1 MRRGSVESRGLLPL
15 PPETLPA
22 QWKKQSAA
30 FSVPKL
36 IAQLADSPRGS
47 AHHDLLTALQHA
59 KVRAEHDPWG
69 APEHVRYAQAVLEI
83 AVEWAMP
90 AVERWAV
97 AWLNAAGVSYLRL
110 RWSSRS
116 RDGRT
121 RRDAL
126 VPSEVSAMA
135 ADSGRAIIGCES
147 GFLAQWTDD
156 AGLSTIRPPDVTTP
170 AVWAVACRGDLVFA
184 ADARGRLVT
193 RPDHWTVAERPENL
207 NAVVRTA
214 AISEDGALAC
224 GDNVGRLLICPAE
237 REWLAPLH
245 PPGPR
250 RGASIVALSFDAR
263 SSVWAV
269 WEDGW
274 VTETWRGPD
283 GNWDWR
289 TIGQP
294 QDRRVT
300 AAAFDTACRRAA
312 IGYTGGEVS
321 VVHLPEMKPVPCW
334 SQDGPGIARI
344 RSAAWSPGGLLA
356 VSTTGSLLFGEPDRQ
371 PEQISGD
378 GPGGRVAFLDEDH
391 LVTAGEREIVGWAIH
406 DAGSGVRDPL
416 QSAITAVA
424 VDPLDPGRTMVGTAR
439 GAVLRYDQRGSATLL
454 VKDDGPIAGQVHELT
469 RMGDDWLVAAQGGA
483 YRMTPDGDVSGLA
496 GADTTASYLCLSVAA
511 TGQDGQPQDGVY
523 ACHDRVRAVSGGDL
537 LTFASP
543 VRDIRAGA
551 DGAVAAIAD
560 DGSICVRDRTG
571 SVWSPPNPRPR
582 PGRPGH
588 SGWRLLAA
596 DATSVTVWNPVGRQ
610 GDPDGRVQRIA
621 RYTRDVQL
629 ARLPPDVTA
638 ALALGAHGGAHV
650 AGIVMV
656 CRGRGAALT
665 SADGSPYAGPVT
677 GVSTRATTIGAGGH
691 RIAVAAG
698 QRVAGYDVMS
708 AAGSGTGVIP
718 VSVAVNEGKCQVT
731 LPGEDDTEL
740 DPGLIARFRTTS
752 QSGLADMASM
762 SSVADMATRIGDQL
776 WRCGLARALDL
787 ARGDDP
793 DRPVRLLWS
802 CDAETDDLPWE
813 LVHPTM
819 SPLGWF
825 ADPPVTSVRSVRRR
839 HAAGHGADRPASTP
853 MTRYRMQVIRGT
865 GSELDSSEDAYAQ
878 TSRRTRLRNVRM
890 LNPQPVRIA
899 IRQDLDEALREPV
912 DILQVWA
919 HCGRDG
925 AVFADNAQFGAAD
938 LADRV
943 APQVSRLA
951 VIVGCRSGTLARALV
966 ERGVEAVVAMR
977 TEVFSGTVQ
986 PLVADLIA
994 LALGGDPIDIAFGKA
1009 LRSYVLTGQPGAAA
1023 VPMLYLADGST
1034 GELFG

>member
-1 MRRGSVESRGLLPL
+1 MRRGSVESRGLLLL
-15 PPETLPA
+15 PPETFPA
-22 QWKKQSAA
+22 PWKTESAA

-36 IAQLADSPRGS
+36 IEQLAGSPRGS
-47 AHHDLLTALQHA
+47 EQHDLLTALQHA
-59 KVRAEHDPWG
+59 KVRAVHDPWG
-69 APEHVRYAQAVLEI
+69 SPEHVRYAQAVLEI
-83 AVEWAMP
+83 AVEWAMA

-126 VPSEVSAMA
+126 MPSAVSAMA

-147 GFLAQWTDD
+147 GYLAQWTDD
-156 AGLSTIRPPDVTTP
+156 AGLSTIRPPDVTTS

-184 ADARGRLVT
+184 ADARGRLET
-193 RPDHWTVAERPENL
+193 HPDHWTVPEPESL

-214 AISEDGALAC
+214 AISEEGAIAC

-237 REWLAPLH
+237 REWLAPLR

-289 TIGQP
+289 TVRQP

-300 AAAFDTACRRAA
+300 AAAFDTACGRAA
-312 IGYTGGEVS
+312 IGYAGGGVS
-321 VVHLPEMKPVPCW
+321 MLHLPEMKPVPCW
-334 SQDGPGIARI
+334 SQDGPGIAHI

-356 VSTTGSLLFGEPDRQ
+356 VSGTGNLLFGEPDRE

-378 GPGGRVAFLDEDH
+378 GTGGRVAFLDEDH

-416 QSAITAVA
+416 RSAITAVA
-424 VDPLDPGRTMVGTAR
+424 VDQLDPGRTMVGTAR
-439 GAVLRYDQRGSATLL
+439 GGVLRYDQRGSATPL
-454 VKDDGPIAGQVHELT
+454 VKDGGPIAGQVHELT

-483 YRMTPDGDVSGLA
+483 YRMTPDGGVSVLA
-496 GADTTASYLCLSVAA
+496 GAADAASYLCLSVAA
-511 TGQDGQPQDGVY
+511 TGQDGQPQDGAY

-543 VRDIRAGA
+543 VRDIRADA
-551 DGAVAAIAD
+551 DGAVGAIAD
-560 DGSICVRDRTG
+560 DGSIRVRDRTG
-571 SVWSPPNPRPR
+571 AVWSPPNPRPR
-582 PGRPGH
+582 PGRVGH

-596 DATSVTVWNPVGRQ
+596 DATSVIVWNPAGRER
-610 GDPDGRVQRIA
+610 DPDGRVQRIS
-621 RYTRDVQL
+621 RYTKDVQL

-638 ALALGAHGGAHV
+638 ALALSAYGGPHAE
-650 AGIVMV
+650 GIVMA
-656 CRGRGAALT
+656 CPDRGVALT
-665 SADGSPYAGPVT
+665 PTHGSPYAGRIT

-691 RIAVAAG
+691 QIAVAAG
-698 QRVAGYDVMS
+698 QRVAGYDVMPP
-708 AAGSGTGVIP
+708 AGSGAGVIP
-718 VSVAVNEGKCQVT
+718 VGVAVNAGKCQVT

-740 DPGLIARFRTTS
+740 DPGLIARFRETS
-752 QSGLADMASM
+752 LSGLADMASV
-762 SSVADMATRIGDQL
+762 SRVADTATRIGDQL

-793 DRPVRLLWS
+793 DRPVRLVWN

-839 HAAGHGADRPASTP
+839 YAAGRPASTP

-890 LNPQPVRIA
+890 LNPRPVRIA
-899 IRQDLDEALREPV
+899 TRHGLGEALREPV

-919 HCGRDG
+919 HCGRDR
-925 AVFADNAQFGAAD
+925 AAFSDNAQFRTAD

-951 VIVGCRSGTLARALV
+951 VIVGCRSGALARALA